1 MFQLSQKSYDVMSF
15 MYIPPLAFNSE
26 SKETQFLIKH
36 RIFQSRQPSQSPRI
50 SKTLCYTQQLKV
62 EAAQFPSGEDEELV
76 VPPFQYGPF
85 RVGRSYF

>member
-1 MFQLSQKSYDVMSF
+1 MFQLSQKSYHVMRF
-15 MYIPPLAFNSE
+15 IYIPPLALNSE

-36 RIFQSRQPSQSPRI
+36 GIFRSRQRFQSPRI

-62 EAAQFPSGEDEELV
+62 EAEQFPSEEDEELV